1 MTMKKILLIAA
12 LVAAFAAPA
21 AQADNSTS
29 QKGYGGAAQIQSE
42 IAKQGGTAKPGGA
55 ALPFT
60 GVDLGLL
67 VLGGGLF
74 ALVGLGMRRAGRN
87 RG

>member
-1 MTMKKILLIAA
+1 MKRFLLIVA

-21 AQADNSTS
+21 ALADNSTS
-29 QKGYGGAAQIQSE
+29 QTGYGGQAQVQST
-42 IAKQGGTAKPGGA
+42 IAKTGGG

-60 GVDLGLL
+60 GADLGLL

-87 RG
+87 RE

>member
-1 MTMKKILLIAA
+1 MKKILLIVA
-12 LVAAFAAPA
+12 LVAAFAVPA
-21 AQADNSTS
+21 AHADNSTS
-29 QKGYGGAAQIQSE
+29 ETGYGGQSQVQSE
-42 IAKQGGTAKPGGA
+42 IAKQSDSVKSGSTT
-55 ALPFT
+55 LPFT

-67 VLGGGLF
+67 ILGGGLF

>member
-1 MTMKKILLIAA
+1 MKRVLLIVA

-21 AQADNSTS
+21 ALADNSTS
-29 QKGYGGAAQIQSE
+29 EKGYGGQAQVQSE
-42 IAKQGGTAKPGGA
+42 IAKPGGG

-60 GVDLGLL
+60 GADLGLL

-87 RG
+87 RK